1 MIAPSIPAQTV
12 YQTSTTSY
20 IDAFPDYASGTTNPP
35 TCGARTCTS
44 NHPNVLWDNIIQK
57 FEIKTLGSADIEGTY
72 KV

>member
-1 MIAPSIPAQTV
+1 MAIFGEPGVTCNSSGNSMIAPSIPDKTV

-44 NHPNVLWDNIIQK
+44 NHQNVPWDNNN
-57 FEIKTLGSADIEGTY
+57 
-72 KV
+72 